1 MTLAKLV
8 KTKANR
14 VLGIDA
20 STNSIAFC
28 LMENDI
34 PLKWGKVELSGSD
47 IYDKIYDAKIKM
59 HSMLD
64 QLKSDYIA
72 VDGAILVR
80 SPDAV
85 IKLSY
90 VYGVV
95 IAELMSTGASVI
107 TISPSSWQA
116 YIGNKNPTKEEK
128 AAIRVKN
135 PGYAE
140 SWYKNQLRNMRKQRT
155 ADYFNKKYNIS
166 LEDFDVA
173 DSFGIAHY
181 ANKVLLNDEII
192 SKPDL
197 AIQKVCSTKENGN

>member
-1 MTLAKLV
+1 MTLAKLSR
-8 KTKANR
+8 TNASR

-20 STNSIAFC
+20 STSSVAFC
-28 LMENDI
+28 LIEGSTPI
-34 PLKWGKVELSGSD
+34 KWGKVNLVGND
-47 IYDKIYDAKIKM
+47 IYEKIYNAKTRLAM
-59 HSMLD
+59 MLD
-64 QLKSDYIA
+64 ELKSDYIA
-72 VDGAILVR
+72 VEGAILVR

-135 PGYAE
+135 PGYAD
-140 SWYKNQLRNMRKQRT
+140 SWYKTQLRNMRKQRT
-155 ADYFNKKYNIS
+155 VDYFNSKYNLTIT
-166 LEDFDVA
+166 DFDVA
-173 DSFGIAHY
+173 DAFGIAHY
-181 ANKVLLNDEII
+181 ANKVLTER
-192 SKPDL
+192 
-197 AIQKVCSTKENGN
+197 

>member
-1 MTLAKLV
+1 MKLTDLV
-8 KTKANR
+8 KTKAYR

-34 PLKWGKVELSGSD
+34 PLKWGKIDLVGQD
-47 IYDKIYDAKIKM
+47 IYEKIYNAKVRM
-59 HSMLD
+59 NMMLEE
-64 QLKSDYIA
+64 LKSDYIA
-72 VDGAILVR
+72 VEGAILVR

-95 IAELMSTGASVI
+95 IAELMSTGSKVI

-116 YIGNKNPTKEEK
+116 FIGNKNPTKDEK
-128 AAIRVKN
+128 SAIRLKN
-135 PGYAE
+135 PGYAD

-155 ADYFNKKYNIS
+155 VDYFNSKYGIELS
-166 LEDFDVA
+166 DFDVA
-173 DSFGIAHY
+173 DAFGIAHY
-181 ANKVLLNDEII
+181 SNKVLTER
-192 SKPDL
+192 
-197 AIQKVCSTKENGN
+197 

>member
-1 MTLAKLV
+1 MTLASLI

-20 STNSIAFC
+20 STTSIAFC
-28 LMENDI
+28 LMENNTPI
-34 PLKWGKVELSGSD
+34 KWGKINLVGND
-47 IYDKIYDAKIKM
+47 IYEKIHDAKNKM
-59 HSMLD
+59 HTMLGE
-64 QLKSDYIA
+64 LKSDYIA
-72 VDGAILVR
+72 VEGAILVR

-95 IAELMSTGASVI
+95 IAEFMSTGASVI
-107 TISPSSWQA
+107 TIPPSSWQA

-128 AAIRVKN
+128 AAIRLKS
-135 PGYAE
+135 PGYAD

-155 ADYFNKKYNIS
+155 ADYFNKKYG
-166 LEDFDVA
+166 LEVVDFDVA

-181 ANKVLLNDEII
+181 ANKVLTER
-192 SKPDL
+192 
-197 AIQKVCSTKENGN
+197 

>member
-1 MTLAKLV
+1 MTLASLV
-8 KTKANR
+8 KTKASK

-34 PLKWGKVELSGSD
+34 PLKWGKINLSGND
-47 IYDKIYDAKIKM
+47 IYEKIYDAKVKM
-59 HSMLD
+59 SVMLD
-64 QLKSDYIA
+64 ELQADYIA
-72 VDGAILVR
+72 VEGAVLVR
-80 SPDAV
+80 SADAV

-95 IAELMSTGASVI
+95 IAELMSTGAKVI
-107 TISPSSWQA
+107 TISPTSWQA

-128 AAIRVKN
+128 AGIRLAN
-135 PGYAE
+135 PGYAD

-155 ADYFNKKYNIS
+155 ADYFNKKYNLSIS
-166 LEDFDVA
+166 DFDVA

-181 ANKVLLNDEII
+181 ANKEL
-192 SKPDL
+192 
-197 AIQKVCSTKENGN
+197 TKR

>member
-1 MTLAKLV
+1 MKLSSLV
-8 KTKANR
+8 KTKAYR

-28 LMENDI
+28 LMENDK
-34 PLKWGKVELSGSD
+34 PLKWGKIELVGQD
-47 IYDKIYDAKIKM
+47 IFEKIYDAKKKM
-59 HSMLD
+59 NLMLD
-64 QLKSDYIA
+64 ELKADYI
-72 VDGAILVR
+72 VVEGAILVR

-116 YIGNKNPTKEEK
+116 YIGNKNPTKAEK
-128 AAIRVKN
+128 EAIRIKH
-135 PGYAE
+135 PGYAD
-140 SWYKNQLRNMRKQRT
+140 SWYKNQIRNMRKQRT
-155 ADYFNKKYNIS
+155 VDYFNNKYDLNID
-166 LEDFDVA
+166 DFDVA

-181 ANKVLLNDEII
+181 SNQVL
-192 SKPDL
+192 
-197 AIQKVCSTKENGN
+197 TKR

>member
-1 MTLAKLV
+1 MKLADLV
-8 KTKANR
+8 KTKAHR

-34 PLKWGKVELSGSD
+34 PLKWGKIELAGMD
-47 IYDKIYDAKIKM
+47 IYDKIHDAKIKM
-59 HSMLD
+59 HAMLD
-64 QLKSDYIA
+64 ELKSDYI
-72 VDGAILVR
+72 VVEGAILVR

-95 IAELMSTGASVI
+95 IAELMSTGAKVI
-107 TISPSSWQA
+107 TISPTSWQA

-128 AAIRVKN
+128 AAIRLKH
-135 PGYAE
+135 PGYAD
-140 SWYKNQLRNMRKQRT
+140 SWYKNQIRNMRKQRT
-155 ADYFNKKYNIS
+155 VDYFNGKYG
-166 LEDFDVA
+166 LTLDDFDVA

-181 ANKVLLNDEII
+181 TNKVLTER
-192 SKPDL
+192 
-197 AIQKVCSTKENGN
+197 

>member
-1 MTLAKLV
+1 MTLASLI

-20 STNSIAFC
+20 STTSIAFC
-28 LMENDI
+28 LMENDNPI
-34 PLKWGKVELSGSD
+34 KWGKINLVGND
-47 IYDKIYDAKIKM
+47 IYEKIHDAKNKM
-59 HSMLD
+59 HTMLGE
-64 QLKSDYIA
+64 LKSDYIA
-72 VDGAILVR
+72 VEGAILVR

-128 AAIRVKN
+128 AAIRLKS
-135 PGYAE
+135 PGYAD

-155 ADYFNKKYNIS
+155 ADYFNKKYG
-166 LEDFDVA
+166 LDVVDFDVA

-181 ANKVLLNDEII
+181 ANKVLTER
-192 SKPDL
+192 
-197 AIQKVCSTKENGN
+197 

>member
-1 MTLAKLV
+1 MKLSSLI
-8 KTKANR
+8 KTQANR

-34 PLKWGKVELSGSD
+34 PLKWGKIELSGMD
-47 IYDKIYDAKIKM
+47 IYEKIYDAKLKM
-59 HSMLD
+59 SVMLD
-64 QLKSDYIA
+64 ELKSDYI
-72 VDGAILVR
+72 VVEGAILVR

-95 IAELMSTGASVI
+95 IAELMSTGAKVI
-107 TISPSSWQA
+107 TISPTAWQA
-116 YIGNKNPTKEEK
+116 YIGNKNPTKDEK
-128 AAIRVKN
+128 AAVRVKN

-140 SWYKNQLRNMRKQRT
+140 SWYKTQLRNMRKQRT
-155 ADYFNKKYNIS
+155 VDYFNSKYNLS

-181 ANKVLLNDEII
+181 ANKVLTER
-192 SKPDL
+192 
-197 AIQKVCSTKENGN
+197 

>member
-1 MTLAKLV
+1 MKLAELI
-8 KTKANR
+8 KTKAHR

-34 PLKWGKVELSGSD
+34 PLKWGKIDLVGQD
-47 IYDKIYDAKIKM
+47 IYEKIYDAKKKM
-59 HSMLD
+59 SLMLKE
-64 QLKSDYIA
+64 LSADYI
-72 VDGAILVR
+72 VVEGAILVR

-95 IAELMSTGASVI
+95 IAELMSTGAKVI
-107 TISPSSWQA
+107 TISPTSWQA

-128 AAIRVKN
+128 SAIRLKS
-135 PGYAE
+135 PGYAD
-140 SWYKNQLRNMRKQRT
+140 SWYKNQIRNMRKQRT
-155 ADYFNKKYNIS
+155 VDYFNRKYN
-166 LEDFDVA
+166 LDVVDFDVA

-181 ANKVLLNDEII
+181 ANKVLTER
-192 SKPDL
+192 
-197 AIQKVCSTKENGN
+197 

>member
-1 MTLAKLV
+1 MKLAELI

-20 STNSIAFC
+20 STNSVAFC
-28 LMENDI
+28 LMENDQ
-34 PLKWGKVELSGSD
+34 PLKWGKIDFVGSD
-47 IYDKIYDAKIKM
+47 IYEKIYDAKVKM
-59 HSMLD
+59 HVMLD
-64 QLKSDYIA
+64 ELKSDYIA
-72 VDGAILVR
+72 VEGAVLVR

-107 TISPSSWQA
+107 TISPTSWQA

-128 AAIRVKN
+128 AAIRLKS
-135 PGYAE
+135 PGYAD

-155 ADYFNKKYNIS
+155 VDYFNSKYGLS
-166 LEDFDVA
+166 LNDFDVA
-173 DSFGIAHY
+173 DAFGIAHY
-181 ANKVLLNDEII
+181 ANKVLTER
-192 SKPDL
+192 
-197 AIQKVCSTKENGN
+197 